1 MEQKH
6 ARAAQNIVRTHPSF
20 SKMTWRLRNSP
31 GITISYRTDRQTQ
44 IEIRLYI
51 VPRKRLGRVNSG
63 ESISRQE

>member
-6 ARAAQNIVRTHPSF
+6 ARAAKIF
-20 SKMTWRLRNSP
+20 SNTPLIFQIDLELSELPRNYDILP
-31 GITISYRTDRQTQ
+31 DTGETAGQTQ

-63 ESISRQE
+63 ESM